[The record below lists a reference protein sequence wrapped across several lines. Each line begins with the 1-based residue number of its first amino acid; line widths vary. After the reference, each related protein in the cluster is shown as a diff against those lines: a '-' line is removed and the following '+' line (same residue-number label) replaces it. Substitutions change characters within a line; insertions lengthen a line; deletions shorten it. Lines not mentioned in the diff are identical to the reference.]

1 MKPLVR
7 ALVVFGLAILCA
19 APALA
24 QDRSRPV
31 AYNVLYG
38 TETERNRRL
47 DVYVP
52 EGAEPPYPV
61 VLAFHGS
68 GTTDKSDIAEF
79 GIPQIAAQAGAAI
92 VPVTYTATDPES
104 AYVDAYCALAWV
116 QANGAEYG
124 LVTTRIVTLGHS
136 YGGLPATMLA
146 VLEDPSGLPLDCPWP
161 APDVNA
167 VRGAISIAGLLFG
180 SAQGVE
186 EMWPDAPLWPDAELA
201 AALRQ
206 TPPEAWMELS
216 MNAEAAA
223 LVRLIPMAQIDAGEP
238 PHLLVHGAEDET
250 IPYAHTFD
258 YAGILSRNRTSAVVV
273 IDHYSGHVP
282 PPFAYDGQM
291 IAFLERVFGP

>member
-116 QANGAEYG
+116 QANG
-124 LVTTRIVTLGHS
+124 
-136 YGGLPATMLA
+136 
-146 VLEDPSGLPLDCPWP
+146 W
-161 APDVNA
+161 
-167 VRGAISIAGLLFG
+167 
-180 SAQGVE
+180 
-186 EMWPDAPLWPDAELA
+186 
-201 AALRQ
+201 
-206 TPPEAWMELS
+206 TPRA
-216 MNAEAAA
+216 
-223 LVRLIPMAQIDAGEP
+223 
-238 PHLLVHGAEDET
+238 
-250 IPYAHTFD
+250 
-258 YAGILSRNRTSAVVV
+258 LSRSVTRMADCRRRCWPSSKTHPGCLLIARGLRRT
-273 IDHYSGHVP
+273 
-282 PPFAYDGQM
+282 
-291 IAFLERVFGP
+291 